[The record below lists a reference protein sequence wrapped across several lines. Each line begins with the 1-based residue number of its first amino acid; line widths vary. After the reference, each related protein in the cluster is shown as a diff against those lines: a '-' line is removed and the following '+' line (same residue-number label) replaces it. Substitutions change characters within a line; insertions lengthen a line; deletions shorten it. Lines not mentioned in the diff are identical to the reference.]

1 MHFLQHDETS
11 VRACLL
17 RWGCFLRS
25 PIVLISIAVI
35 AALFLSDRN
44 DDPAKLA
51 APLPGFPDKPE
62 SIKNPNPWR
71 VGADLH
77 GIAIVF
83 AEEAVR
89 LIGEDGQFRRDL
101 PVDEFARRLV
111 IDVKSIST
119 PDGRL
124 DPDAVLF
131 RAQRAVLTANGRAK
145 SLEMRRRQIHTHDI
159 PWAVF
164 AEWGRRDYAFTL
176 NKLLHPSDD
185 EIIILTAI
193 RNAPPRGVATPGD
206 KIRAT
211 GINREQFEDV
221 PVITGGMLP
230 LEALPG
236 TRKE

>member
-1 MHFLQHDETS
+1 MHFLQQNETS

-35 AALFLSDRN
+35 AALFLSGRN

-62 SIKNPNPWR
+62 SIRNPNPWR
-71 VGADLH
+71 IGADLH
-77 GIAIVF
+77 GVAVVF
-83 AEEAVR
+83 AEEADR
-89 LIGEDGQFRRDL
+89 LIGEDGQFRKDL
-101 PVDEFARRLV
+101 SVDEFATRLV
-111 IDVKSIST
+111 IDVKSISM

-131 RAQRAVLTANGRAK
+131 RAQPAVLTAYGRAQ
-145 SLEMRRRQIHTHDI
+145 SLEMRKHQIHTHNI
-159 PWAVF
+159 PWAVY
-164 AEWGRRDYAFTL
+164 ADWERRDYAFTL

-185 EIIILTAI
+185 EIIILIAI

-211 GINREQFEDV
+211 GINRQQFK
-221 PVITGGMLP
+221 MF
-230 LEALPG
+230 
-236 TRKE
+236 R